1 MITTPC
7 YHIYV
12 NGKCV
17 KANLQKEDFDREMRQ
32 LNCFLDLTNLKAA
45 AKIEYEVCA
54 VPEYTDASF

>member
-1 MITTPC
+1 
-7 YHIYV
+7 
-12 NGKCV
+12 
-17 KANLQKEDFDREMRQ
+17 MRQ